1 MNKLFSFFKTASPL
15 LLLFISVVVEILAKI
30 IETKF
35 PTIAMGLQL
44 LTFLVFIHALIKLLN
59 SKFK

>member
-15 LLLFISVVVEILAKI
+15 LLLLISVAVEILAKI
-30 IETKF
+30 IETKL

-44 LTFLVFIHALIKLLN
+44 LTFMVFVYASIKLLN

>member
-15 LLLFISVVVEILAKI
+15 LLLLISVVVEILAKI
-30 IETKF
+30 IETKL

-44 LTFLVFIHALIKLLN
+44 LTFMVFVYASIKLLN

>member
-15 LLLFISVVVEILAKI
+15 LLLLISVVVEILAKI

-44 LTFLVFIHALIKLLN
+44 LTFMVFVYASIKLLN